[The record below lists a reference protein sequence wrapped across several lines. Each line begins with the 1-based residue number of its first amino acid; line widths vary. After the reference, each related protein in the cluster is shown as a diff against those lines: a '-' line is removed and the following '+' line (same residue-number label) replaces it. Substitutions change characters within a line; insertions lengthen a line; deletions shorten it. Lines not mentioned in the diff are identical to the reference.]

1 MNLFRWRTLLVTGS
15 YYKRL
20 IGFGFLTVC
29 VPIAL
34 VAFFSYT
41 LISGHLQREVNR
53 ANLEMIG
60 QMQQRIDAS
69 LQWVSKTVRGLILD
83 PELQQYI
90 YQNDRS
96 RYIDMMQITDRLNAI
111 SRSIEYDNAVNLLL
125 PGEHIILSTSRGYE
139 TVDDLA
145 GQYPFLNS
153 IGLDSKPKWIV
164 KKNER
169 AVTYVQP
176 LPLFTNVPLAYLT
189 IDIQENALQSILSS
203 TEQLRSGPIVLLDEA
218 GTLISYSGPS
228 AGIGQVGERVDW
240 ITQIMEGPEQAGVRA
255 GIVPLDR
262 PSAQIVYS
270 KSPTTGWITVLLVPT
285 SAMNAIKAEVAYTT
299 LFICLIAFV
308 AGILLLYFNSRKLYA
323 PIRSLLKQQL
333 VPDGSYPVDTRG
345 KIDEWSWIR
354 QEWGSLKDQLGRFYE
369 RSKQD
374 ETALREFLFLNLL
387 YGHYDNESRDR
398 VGELCAQHG
407 LNPDAG
413 WDVMI
418 VEAENYE
425 LHGHF
430 GKEDRSL
437 VLLAISSVCQDI
449 LNQHNA
455 GCHFVYGLETVHVMI
470 VMQTAGRTTDAHDR
484 TMKHQIAETIRLY
497 VGTYLKVQ
505 VSVGIGTRGDHPKHI
520 RASYLEALEA
530 LSLRMVAGGCR
541 TVHYRDLE
549 PLQHDFRY
557 PIEAETAIV
566 QSLQKG
572 GRERVQ
578 HDFAQFAAAVTDR
591 RYPIPHIERAFHML
605 YIRLVQTA
613 ADITGHEANPLA
625 EMDVLER
632 MKAARTLDDIRR
644 LFADEVFP
652 RLLPIFEEAT
662 ADRGK
667 KLVEAAVQY
676 MREHASQDH
685 SLTTVADYVGVSHS
699 HFSRLFNK
707 HTGHSFA
714 QFVAELKIER
724 SKELLAHTDKTV
736 VEIAEEI
743 GYTERTFRR
752 VFKTLTGRTPAHY
765 RQEQGM

>member
-1 MNLFRWRTLLVTGS
+1 MKIFRWRTLLITGS

-20 IGFGFLTVC
+20 ISFGLLTVC
-29 VPIAL
+29 IPIML

-53 ANLEMIG
+53 ANLEMID

-83 PELQQYI
+83 PALQQYI

-96 RYIDMMQITDRLNAI
+96 RYIDMMQITDKLNAI
-111 SRSIEYDNAVNLLL
+111 SRSIEYDNTVNLLL
-125 PGEHIILSTSRGYE
+125 HAEHIVLSTTHGYE
-139 TVDDLA
+139 KINDLA
-145 GQYPFLNS
+145 GRYPFLNS

-164 KKNER
+164 KPNER

-176 LPLFTNVPLAYLT
+176 LPLFTNVSLAYLT

-203 TEQLRSGPIVLLDEA
+203 TEQLRSGPVLLLDET
-218 GTLISYSGPS
+218 GTLVSVSGPS
-228 AGIGQVGERVDW
+228 AGIGQVGERLDWFSQIVDVP
-240 ITQIMEGPEQAGVRA
+240 GQAGERT
-255 GIVPLDR
+255 GIVSLDR

-270 KSPTTGWITVLLVPT
+270 KSPSTGWITVLLVPT
-285 SAMNAIKAEVAYTT
+285 SAMDALKAEVAYST
-299 LFICLIAFV
+299 LFICLIAFI

-333 VPDGSYPVDTRG
+333 VPGGSYPLDTRG

-354 QEWGSLKDQLGRFYE
+354 QEWGSLKDQLGLFYE

-374 ETALREFLFLNLL
+374 ETALREFLFLHLI
-387 YGHYDNESRDR
+387 YGHYENESHDR
-398 VGELCAQHG
+398 VGELCMQHG

-437 VLLAISSVCQDI
+437 ILLAISSVCQDV
-449 LNQHNA
+449 LNQHNV
-455 GCHFVYGLETVHVMI
+455 GCHFVYGLETAHVMI
-470 VMQTAGRTTDAHDR
+470 VMHTAGLSADEHDR
-484 TMKHQIAETIRLY
+484 AMKQQIAETIRLY

-505 VSVGIGTRGDHPKHI
+505 VSVGIGTRHDHPKHI

-557 PIEAETAIV
+557 PFELETAIV

-572 GRERVQ
+572 SRERVQ
-578 HDFAQFAAAVTDR
+578 HDFAQFTAAVTDR
-591 RYPIPHIERAFHML
+591 RYPTPHIERAFHML

-613 ADITGHEANPLA
+613 AEMTGHEANPLS

-632 MKAARTLDDIRR
+632 MTAARTSDDFRH

-652 RLLPIFEEAT
+652 RLLPIFEAAN

-667 KLVEAAVQY
+667 TIVEAAVLY

-707 HTGHSFA
+707 HAGQSFA

-752 VFKTLTGRTPAHY
+752 VFKTLTGQTPAHY
-765 RQEQGM
+765 RQEQG